1 MSFMAYPPLL
11 FPEVT
16 RKEKYILNIYKIHI
30 KMIYS
35 DLEKKELYASLVA
48 KGDTELLKW
57 KLMND
62 FNAITPEDLIVP
74 KDLALFEAN
83 ISALPDGLK
92 IGGSLRMWHCKG
104 IKQLPN

>member
-1 MSFMAYPPLL
+1 
-11 FPEVT
+11 
-16 RKEKYILNIYKIHI
+16 
-30 KMIYS
+30 MINS

-74 KDLALFEAN
+74 RDLALFEAN

-92 IGGSLRMWHCKG
+92 IGGSLRM
-104 IKQLPN
+104 